1 MVFVRKNATT
11 SVGCGECDSWFH
23 YNCQNLKHH
32 PIEELQTLPLEFICI
47 DCCTRWGYFQFQHS
61 LQRLSLAAS
70 ESMTALKNAA
80 RMEHMLLCDHTIY
93 AAETITPLGLPQDVV
108 SNQLIA
114 VSGGM
119 ADKCPFQTSTDGNCL
134 FNSASIATF
143 GDQTKAAKLCVL
155 TCIEMLEHSDYYK
168 RQHKT
173 TGCSSRVYWAISRQ
187 HKYSW

>member
-1 MVFVRKNATT
+1 
-11 SVGCGECDSWFH
+11 
-23 YNCQNLKHH
+23 
-32 PIEELQTLPLEFICI
+32 
-47 DCCTRWGYFQFQHS
+47 
-61 LQRLSLAAS
+61 
-70 ESMTALKNAA
+70 MTALKNAA

-119 ADKCPFQTSTDGNCL
+119 ADKRPFQTSTDGNCL